1 MTLTPAAAE
10 LSKELTRV
18 LGNIAKRNT
27 RLKQKSVKGANL
39 VTERTDTKIEEIR
52 SMPRSNYGEIK
63 SALAQARRLDKSAG
77 TRAQSFQKAAKRAYN
92 DDLVAQ
98 ANDPFNVTRMPKD
111 QLDEVYAI
119 QRSRLRDK
127 VRRVKKG
134 IGGNN
139 FMTRKVDALLE
150 QDPKGMSHN
159 QMRSLVS
166 KAAKDLN
173 SKTLTVQGA
182 KKQLQQGVDM
192 FGDAYNQMT
201 DEQRGAVWEAMHRQM
216 EYLGLASTDAAEIV
230 NGVVN
235 DQKYKA
241 MFLSAPTGELQAV
254 IGQGLNDTRAMYHK
268 AQVENRVAANIL
280 KRGFEKKGTPLP
292 DFLIDILEDNEED
305 QPFLF

>member
-1 MTLTPAAAE
+1 MALTPAAAE

-18 LGNIAKRNT
+18 LANVSKRIT
-27 RLKQKSVKGANL
+27 RLKQKDVKGGDL
-39 VTERTDTKIEEIR
+39 VTERTTAKIEEIR
-52 SMPRSNYGEIK
+52 SMSRSNYGEIK

-77 TRAQSFQKAAKRAYN
+77 TRDRTFQKAAKRAYN

-98 ANDPFNVTRMPKD
+98 ANDPYNVTRMTRD
-111 QLDEVYAI
+111 QLAEVYSV
-119 QRSRLRDK
+119 QRPRLRDK
-127 VRRVKKG
+127 VRRVKKV
-134 IGGNN
+134 IDGNN

-150 QDPKGMSHN
+150 QDPKSMNHN
-159 QMRSLVS
+159 QLRSLVS
-166 KAAKDLN
+166 KAAKDLQ
-173 SKTLTVQGA
+173 SKTLTVSGA
-182 KKQLQQGVDM
+182 KKQLQQGVEM
-192 FGDAYNQMT
+192 FGDAYNQMN

-216 EYLGLASTDAAEIV
+216 EYLGLASGDAVEIV

-241 MFLSAPTGELQAV
+241 MFLTAPTGELQAV
-254 IGQGLNDTRAMYHK
+254 IGQGLNDTRAKYHK

-292 DFLIDILEDNEED
+292 DFLVDILKDNEED

>member
-27 RLKQKSVKGANL
+27 RLKQKDVKGANL
-39 VTERTDTKIEEIR
+39 VTERTDAKITEIR

-77 TRAQSFQKAAKRAYN
+77 TRDRSFQKAAKRAYN

-98 ANDPFNVTRMPKD
+98 ANDPFNVTRMTRD
-111 QLDEVYAI
+111 QLAEVHSI
-119 QRSRLRDK
+119 QRPRLREK
-127 VRRVKKG
+127 VRRVTKV

-139 FMTRKVDALLE
+139 FMTRKVDALLK
-150 QDPKGMSHN
+150 QDPKSMNHN
-159 QMRSLVS
+159 QLRSLVS
-166 KAAKDLN
+166 EAAKGLI

-182 KKQLQQGVDM
+182 KKQLQQGVEM

-201 DEQRGAVWEAMHRQM
+201 DEQRGAVWEAVHRQM
-216 EYLGLASTDAAEIV
+216 EYLGLASGDAAEIV

-241 MFLSAPTGELQAV
+241 MFLTAPTGELQAV
-254 IGQGLNDTRAMYHK
+254 IGRGLNDTRAKYHK

-292 DFLIDILEDNEED
+292 DFLVDILEETEAD

>member
-1 MTLTPAAAE
+1 MALTPAAAE

-18 LGNIAKRNT
+18 LGNITKRT
-27 RLKQKSVKGANL
+27 IRLKQKSVKGANL
-39 VTERTDTKIEEIR
+39 VTERTDNKIKEIR

-98 ANDPFNVTRMPKD
+98 ANDPFNVTRMSRD
-111 QLDEVYAI
+111 QLAEVYSV

-127 VRRVKKG
+127 VRRVKEG

-150 QDPKGMSHN
+150 QDSKSMNHN
-159 QMRSLVS
+159 QLRSLVS
-166 KAAKDLN
+166 KAAKDLQ
-173 SKTLTVQGA
+173 SKTLTVSGA
-182 KKQLQQGVDM
+182 KKQLQRGVEM
-192 FGDAYNQMT
+192 FGDAYNQMN

-216 EYLGLASTDAAEIV
+216 EYLGLASGDAAEIV

-241 MFLSAPTGELQAV
+241 MFLTAPTGELQAV
-254 IGQGLNDTRAMYHK
+254 IGQGLNDTRAKYHK

-292 DFLIDILEDNEED
+292 DFLVDILENEED
-305 QPFLF
+305 QPYLF

>member
-1 MTLTPAAAE
+1 MALTPAAAE

-18 LGNIAKRNT
+18 LANVSKRNT

-39 VTERTDTKIEEIR
+39 VTGRTDAKIAEIR

-77 TRAQSFQKAAKRAYN
+77 TRDRSFQKAAKRAYN
-92 DDLVAQ
+92 DDRVAQ
-98 ANDPFNVTRMPKD
+98 ANDPFNVSRMTKD

-119 QRSRLRDK
+119 QRPRLRDK

-134 IGGNN
+134 IDGNN

-150 QDPKGMSHN
+150 QDPKGMNHN

-166 KAAKDLN
+166 KAAKFLQ
-173 SKTLTVQGA
+173 SKTLTVSGA
-182 KKQLQQGVDM
+182 KKQLQQGVEM

-201 DEQRGAVWEAMHRQM
+201 DEQRGAVWEAMRRQM
-216 EYLGLASTDAAEIV
+216 EYLGLASSDAAEIV

-241 MFLSAPTGELQAV
+241 MFLTAPTGDLQAV
-254 IGQGLNDTRAMYHK
+254 IGQGLNDTRAKYHK

-292 DFLIDILEDNEED
+292 DFLVDILEGIEED

>member
-1 MTLTPAAAE
+1 MPLTDKAAE

-18 LGNIAKRNT
+18 LANVSKRNT
-27 RLKQKSVKGANL
+27 RLKQKDVKGANL
-39 VTERTDTKIEEIR
+39 VTERTDTKIAEIR

-98 ANDPFNVTRMPKD
+98 AIDPFNVTRMTRD
-111 QLDEVYAI
+111 QLAEVYSV

-134 IGGNN
+134 INGGN
-139 FMTRKVDALLE
+139 FMTRKVDAMLE
-150 QDPKGMSHN
+150 RDPKGMTHN
-159 QMRSLVS
+159 QLRSLVS
-166 KAAKDLN
+166 KAAKDLQ
-173 SKTLTVQGA
+173 SKTLTVSGA
-182 KKQLQQGVDM
+182 KKQLQQGVEM
-192 FGDAYNQMT
+192 FGDAYNQMN

-216 EYLGLASTDAAEIV
+216 EYLGLSSTDASEIV

-235 DQKYKA
+235 DQKNKA
-241 MFLSAPTGELQAV
+241 MFLTAPTGKLQAV
-254 IGQGLNDTRAMYHK
+254 IGQGLNDTRAKYHK
-268 AQVENRVAANIL
+268 ARVENRAAAYSL
-280 KRGFEKKGTPLP
+280 KNAFEKKGTPLP
-292 DFLIDILEDNEED
+292 NYLVNILEDIEEE

>member
-1 MTLTPAAAE
+1 MALSVAAAALNKEAMRYLANTTKRITRLAQKDIKGGDLAVERVKAQIDKIKSMPAANYREIQA
-10 LSKELTRV
+10 KE
-18 LGNIAKRNT
+18 A
-27 RLKQKSVKGANL
+27 A
-39 VTERTDTKIEEIR
+39 
-52 SMPRSNYGEIK
+52 
-63 SALAQARRLDKSAG
+63 ARRLDKAAG
-77 TRAQSFQKAAKRAYN
+77 TRAQGFQKAAKRAYN
-92 DDLVAQ
+92 DNLVAQ
-98 ANDPFNVTRMPKD
+98 ANDPFNVIRMTKD

-134 IGGNN
+134 VGGN

-150 QDPKGMSHN
+150 QDPKSMNHN

-166 KAAKDLN
+166 KAAKGLN

-182 KKQLQQGVDM
+182 KKQLQQGVEM
-192 FGDAYNQMT
+192 FGDAYNQMN
-201 DEQRGAVWEAMHRQM
+201 DEQRGAVWEAMRRQM
-216 EYLGLASTDAAEIV
+216 EYLGLASGDAAEIV

-241 MFLSAPTGELQAV
+241 MFLTASTGELQAV
-254 IGQGLNDTRAMYHK
+254 IGQGLNDTRAKYHK

-292 DFLIDILEDNEED
+292 DFLVDILEGIEEE

>member
-1 MTLTPAAAE
+1 MALSVAAAA
-10 LSKELTRV
+10 LSKNAVKIGANISKRLTRLASKNV
-18 LGNIAKRNT
+18 QGGAILVD
-27 RLKQKSVKGANL
+27 RLKAEL
-39 VTERTDTKIEEIR
+39 EEIR
-52 SMPRSNYGEIK
+52 AMPVTNYRE
-63 SALAQARRLDKSAG
+63 AQSKEARMRRLDKAAG
-77 TRAQSFQKAAKRAYN
+77 TRAQGFQKAAKRAYN
-92 DDLVAQ
+92 DNLVAQ
-98 ANDPFNVTRMPKD
+98 ANDPFNVARMSRD
-111 QLDEVYAI
+111 QLAEVHYA

-134 IGGNN
+134 IDGNN

-150 QDPKGMSHN
+150 QDPKSMNHN
-159 QMRSLVS
+159 QLRSLVS

-173 SKTLTVQGA
+173 SKTLTVSGA

-192 FGDAYNQMT
+192 FGDAYNQMN

-216 EYLGLASTDAAEIV
+216 EYLGLASGDAAEIV

-241 MFLSAPTGELQAV
+241 MFLTAPTGELQAV
-254 IGQGLNDTRAMYHK
+254 IGQGLNDTRAKYHK

-292 DFLIDILEDNEED
+292 DFLVDILEDNEED

>member
-1 MTLTPAAAE
+1 MALTPAAAE

-18 LGNIAKRNT
+18 LRNITKRNT
-27 RLKQKSVKGANL
+27 RLKQKDVKGANL
-39 VTERTDTKIEEIR
+39 ATERTDTKIEEIR

-63 SALAQARRLDKSAG
+63 SALAQARRLDKSVS
-77 TRAQSFQKAAKRAYN
+77 TRARSFQKAAKRAYN

-98 ANDPFNVTRMPKD
+98 ANDPFNVTRMSRD
-111 QLDEVYAI
+111 QLAEVYDI

-134 IGGNN
+134 IDGNN
-139 FMTRKVDALLE
+139 FMTRKVDALLN
-150 QDPKGMSHN
+150 QGSGSLNHN
-159 QMRSLVS
+159 QLRSLVS
-166 KAAKDLN
+166 KAAKDLS
-173 SKTLTVQGA
+173 SKTLTVRGA
-182 KKQLQQGVDM
+182 KQQFQQGVEM
-192 FGDAYNQMT
+192 FGEAYTQMN
-201 DEQRGAVWEAMHRQM
+201 DEQRGAVWEAIHRQM
-216 EYLGLASTDAAEIV
+216 ECLGLSSGDAAEIV

-254 IGQGLNDTRAMYHK
+254 IGQGLNDTRAKYHK

-292 DFLIDILEDNEED
+292 GFLVDILEGIEED
-305 QPFLF
+305 QPLLF

>member
-1 MTLTPAAAE
+1 MALTPAAAE

-18 LGNIAKRNT
+18 LGNIARRTT

-39 VTERTDTKIEEIR
+39 VTERTDAKIAEIR
-52 SMPRSNYGEIK
+52 SMPRSTYSEIK
-63 SALAQARRLDKSAG
+63 SALAQARRLDKTAG
-77 TRAQSFQKAAKRAYN
+77 TRAQSFDKAAKRAYN

-98 ANDPFNVTRMPKD
+98 ANDPFNVTRMSRD
-111 QLDEVYAI
+111 QLAEVYAV

-139 FMTRKVDALLE
+139 FMTRKADALLE
-150 QDPKGMSHN
+150 QDPKSLNHN

-166 KAAKDLN
+166 KAAKDLI
-173 SKTLTVQGA
+173 SKTLTVSGA
-182 KKQLQQGVDM
+182 KKQLQQGVEM
-192 FGDAYNQMT
+192 FGDAYNQMN
-201 DEQRGAVWEAMHRQM
+201 DEQRGAVWEAMHRQK
-216 EYLGLASTDAAEIV
+216 EYLGLASGDAAEIV

-241 MFLSAPTGELQAV
+241 MFLTAPTGELQAV
-254 IGQGLNDTRAMYHK
+254 IGQGLNDTRAKYHK

-292 DFLIDILEDNEED
+292 DFLVDILEGIEGE

>member
-1 MTLTPAAAE
+1 MTLTPAAAD
-10 LSKELTRV
+10 LSKVLTRV

-39 VTERTDTKIEEIR
+39 VTERTDAKIAEIR

-63 SALAQARRLDKSAG
+63 SALAQARRLDKSVG
-77 TRAQSFQKAAKRAYN
+77 TRDRSFQKAAKRAYN

-98 ANDPFNVTRMPKD
+98 ANDPFNVTRMSRD
-111 QLDEVYAI
+111 QLAETFDI

-134 IGGNN
+134 INGNN

-150 QDPKGMSHN
+150 QDPKSMSHN
-159 QMRSLVS
+159 KLRSLVS

-182 KKQLQQGVDM
+182 KKQLQQGVEM
-192 FGDAYNQMT
+192 FGDIYNQMN
-201 DEQRGAVWEAMHRQM
+201 DEQRGAIWETIHRQM
-216 EYLGLASTDAAEIV
+216 EYLGLASGDAAEIV

-241 MFLSAPTGELQAV
+241 MFLTAPTGELQAV
-254 IGQGLNDTRAMYHK
+254 IGQGLNDTRAKYHK

-292 DFLIDILEDNEED
+292 DFLVDILEGTEEE

>member
-1 MTLTPAAAE
+1 MALSPAAAE

-18 LGNIAKRNT
+18 LANVSKRNT
-27 RLKQKSVKGANL
+27 RLKQKDVKGATL

-52 SMPRSNYGEIK
+52 SIPRSNYGEIK

-77 TRAQSFQKAAKRAYN
+77 TRDRTFQKAAKRAYN

-98 ANDPFNVTRMPKD
+98 ANDPFNVIRMTRD
-111 QLDEVYAI
+111 QLTEVYSI
-119 QRSRLRDK
+119 QRTRLRDK

-134 IGGNN
+134 IDGNN
-139 FMTRKVDALLE
+139 FMTRRVDALME
-150 QDPKGMSHN
+150 QDPKSMNHN
-159 QMRSLVS
+159 QLRSLVS
-166 KAAKDLN
+166 KAAKGLQ
-173 SKTLTVQGA
+173 SKTLTVSGA
-182 KKQLQQGVDM
+182 KKQLQQGVEM
-192 FGDAYNQMT
+192 FGDAYNQMN

-216 EYLGLASTDAAEIV
+216 EYLGLASGDAAEIV

-241 MFLSAPTGELQAV
+241 MFLTAPTGELQAV
-254 IGQGLNDTRAMYHK
+254 IDQGLKDTRAKYHK

-292 DFLIDILEDNEED
+292 DFLVDILEGIEEE